1 MRVRRRTFLQTSV
14 ALTAYGL
21 SQVGMSWMADRYHVA
36 LAQPTRRKLALL
48 VGINTYPDRACDSET
63 DCWAGRGS
71 GIPLQGCLTDVEL
84 QRELLLHRFGF
95 SDRDIVT
102 LVNDQATREGIE
114 TAFLSHLVE
123 QARPGDVVVFHFSGF
138 GSRLQSMGSDR
149 PLRSLVPVDGLL
161 PTPEHPVINDICL
174 DTLGLLLQSL
184 KTDQVVT
191 VLDTSYTTPAS
202 ILQGTLRVRS
212 RPNAPSGQI
221 SEGERALQEQLLSQ
235 LKVSREQLAAQVSRL
250 QFPGMV
256 LSAAADQQPAAEGQW
271 NGFSAGLFTYALTQ
285 QLWSAT
291 PATTLRNSLSRA
303 SGTIE
308 QVVGGRQ
315 QPMLTGNRSTDQ
327 KLLPYYL
334 PSILNQ
340 GADGVIQTAGHDGKG
355 IQVLLAGVPAQ
366 VLEQYGPDT
375 VLTADAPMNGNPDG
389 GPPSTILLRLR
400 SRDGLRATAR
410 LCCNSPASVVLT
422 PGQPVYESIRV
433 IPRQVGL
440 TVAIDPSLE
449 RVERVDATSAFSTLA
464 SISSVV
470 SGGQPADCL
479 FSKTQP
485 LTQTIAASLP
495 SDRSSTD
502 PDVLTQVDVLPAGP
516 DLLPSKTSYGLFYL
530 GKAAIPNTTAED
542 DEAVKTAV
550 TRLTPRLRTLLGT
563 KLVRLTESGGSSRL
577 GVRAT
582 LELVTPQERIVA
594 QQETG
599 RAPWMPPEGRL
610 AALLASSE
618 LPELPMGG
626 RIQYRLYNYSDRP
639 IYFILFGLDSN
650 SNAIALYPADP
661 NASSPGNV
669 VIQPGEILTIP
680 SPSATSEWV
689 VRGAIAPAETHLVFS
704 RSPFSKTT
712 ALLNASMP
720 SRNSASRVSVV
731 HNPLEV
737 ARAILDD
744 LHHATKAASDRPLEF
759 SPDTYAFNVNDWATF
774 SFMYRIT
781 EEPTA

>member
-14 ALTAYGL
+14 ALTAYGISQAGL
-21 SQVGMSWMADRYHVA
+21 SWIADRSHVA

-48 VGINTYPDRACDSET
+48 VGINAYPDRACDSET

-71 GIPLQGCLTDVEL
+71 GLPLQGCLTDVEL
-84 QRELLLHRFGF
+84 QRELLRHRFGF

-102 LVNDQATREGIE
+102 LVNDQATRAGIE

-123 QARPGDVVVFHFSGF
+123 QARPGDVVVFHFSGL
-138 GSRLQSMGSDR
+138 GSRLQTIGSDR

-161 PTPEHPVINDICL
+161 PTPEHPVINDMGL

-221 SEGERALQEQLLSQ
+221 SDEEQALQERLLSQ

-256 LSAAADQQPAAEGQW
+256 ISAAADQQPAAEGQW
-271 NGFSAGLFTYALTQ
+271 NGFSAGLLTYALTQ

-315 QPMLTGNRSTDQ
+315 QPMLTGSRSTDQ

-334 PSILNQ
+334 PSILTQ
-340 GADGVIQTAGHDGKG
+340 GADGIIQTAGNDGKG

-375 VLTADAPMNGNPDG
+375 VLTVDAPMNGDTG
-389 GPPSTILLRLR
+389 DRPPATILLRVR

-479 FSKTQP
+479 FGKTQP
-485 LTQTIAASLP
+485 LTQAIAASLP
-495 SDRSSTD
+495 NDRPSTD
-502 PDVLTQVDVLPAGP
+502 DVVTQVDVMPAGP
-516 DLLPSKTSYGLFYL
+516 ELLPSKTSYGLFYL
-530 GKAAIPNTTAED
+530 GKTAIPNTTADD

-599 RAPWMPPEGRL
+599 RAPWTPPEGRL
-610 AALLASSE
+610 AALLVSSE

-639 IYFILFGLDSN
+639 VYFILFGLDSN

-661 NASSPGNV
+661 NAASLGNV
-669 VIQPGEILTIP
+669 AIQPGEILTIP
-680 SPSATSEWV
+680 SPSTTSEWI
-689 VRGAIAPAETHLVFS
+689 VRGAIAPAETHLIFS
-704 RSPFSKTT
+704 RSPFAKTT
-712 ALLNASMP
+712 AVLNASMP
-720 SRNSASRVSVV
+720 SRNSASRVSIV

-759 SPDTYAFNVNDWATF
+759 SPDAYALNVNDWATL